1 MKVLQNLEP
10 KLVFDFFEKIS
21 DIPRGSGNE
30 KAISDYLLKF
40 GKELGLETIQDE
52 ALNIIIKKPASKG
65 YENAPTVIIQGHMDM
80 VCEKNNG
87 TDHDFE
93 KDPLKLRI
101 VDDYIYATDT
111 TLGADNGIA
120 VAYGMALLADNNI
133 PHPALEILITT
144 DEETGMSGA
153 MAICKDNLD
162 GKLLINL
169 DNEEEGELLVSC
181 AGGVRTNSSVKIEWQ
196 DKTNKNDLAINISGL
211 KGGHSGM
218 DIIKE
223 RGNSNKILGR
233 ILKALSEEVEFN
245 IVKINGGSKNNAI
258 PREAEVIISVDA
270 SNVNKVTSIV
280 NDLTAVFSNELKSQ
294 DPELKISVNKSTVNE
309 TKEFNKATTEKV
321 INLLYLYPNGVNTR
335 STEIDG
341 LVESSTNL
349 GVLSTGED
357 YVEFDSAVRS
367 SVPSLKKEIELRIKT
382 ITEILGAEF
391 SSKSDYPGWE
401 YDPNSKMREICQKV
415 YKDMAGKEAKIV
427 AIHAGVECGL
437 FNEKLGNLDM
447 ISFGPNLY
455 DVHTPQEHMSITS
468 VKNTWNYL
476 LKVLAEIK

>member
-1 MKVLQNLEP
+1 MRVLQDLEP

-30 KAISDYLLKF
+30 KAISDYLLNF
-40 GKELGLETIQDE
+40 GKELGLEAIQDE

-87 TDHDFE
+87 TEHDFE
-93 KDPLKLRI
+93 KDPLKLRVI
-101 VDDYIYATDT
+101 DDYVYATDT

-120 VAYGMALLADNNI
+120 VAYAMALLADDSI
-133 PHPALEILITT
+133 KHPALEVLITT

-153 MAICKDNLD
+153 MAVSKEHLA

-181 AGGVRTNSSVKIEWQ
+181 AGGVRTKSAVKIEWQ
-196 DKTNKNDLAINISGL
+196 DKADKATMAINISGL

-223 RGNSNKILGR
+223 RGNSNKLLGR
-233 ILKALSEEVEFN
+233 ILKALSNELELN
-245 IVKINGGSKNNAI
+245 IVKVNGGSKNNAI
-258 PREAEVIISVDA
+258 PREAEAIISLDKE
-270 SNVNKVTSIV
+270 NVEKATLIV
-280 NDLTAVFSNELKSQ
+280 NECYVMFANELKAQ
-294 DPELKISVNKSTVNE
+294 DSGLEVSVKEVVDNS
-309 TKEFNKATTEKV
+309 KEFNRATTDKV
-321 INLLYLYPNGVNTR
+321 IDLLYLYPNGVNTR

-349 GVLSTGED
+349 GVLTTCDS

-415 YKDMAGKEAKIV
+415 YKDMTGKEAKIV

-468 VKNTWNYL
+468 VKNTWDYL
-476 LKVLAEIK
+476 LKVLEVIK

>member
-93 KDPLKLRI
+93 KDPLKLRV

>member
-93 KDPLKLRI
+93 KDPLKLRV

-415 YKDMAGKEAKIV
+415 YKDMSGKEAKIV

>member
-30 KAISDYLLKF
+30 KAISDYLLNF

-120 VAYGMALLADNNI
+120 VAYGMALLADNSI
-133 PHPALEILITT
+133 PHPALEVLITT

-153 MAICKDNLD
+153 MAVSKDNLD

-181 AGGVRTNSSVKIEWQ
+181 AGGVRTNSAIKREWQ
-196 DKTNKNDLAINISGL
+196 DRADKATMSINISGL

-233 ILKALSEEVEFN
+233 ILKALKDELEFN

-258 PREAEVIISVDA
+258 PREAEVIISLDN
-270 SNVNKVTSIV
+270 SNVDKVTSIV
-280 NDLTAVFSNELKSQ
+280 NELSDVFANELKAQ
-294 DPELKISVNKSTVNE
+294 DPGLKVVVNKVSVDE
-309 TKEFNKATTEKV
+309 SKEFNKDTTDKV

-341 LVESSTNL
+341 LVEISTNL
-349 GVLSTGED
+349 GVLSTNED

-382 ITEILGAEF
+382 ITEIIGAEF

-415 YKDMAGKEAKIV
+415 YKDMTGKEAKIV

-468 VKNTWNYL
+468 VKNTWDYL
-476 LKVLAEIK
+476 LKILEEIK